1 MSIERIAERR
11 VQTLPPDATCREA
24 ATLMR
29 DENIG
34 TVVVAEDRRPLG
46 IVTDRDLAIRMVAD
60 GMEPDKT
67 ALRDVMSGEP
77 IFVGGER
84 SIDQVIAAM
93 RNLSIRRVPLV
104 DADGKLCG
112 LVSMDD
118 LVMLLA
124 DQLGDLADAIR
135 EELDHPE

>member
-1 MSIERIAERR
+1 MSIERIAQRR

-24 ATLMR
+24 ATMMR

-67 ALRDVMSGEP
+67 PLRDVMTGEP

-93 RNLSIRRVPLV
+93 RNLAIRRVPLV
-104 DADGKLCG
+104 DAEGDLCG

-124 DQLGDLADAIR
+124 DQLGDLADVIR
-135 EELDHPE
+135 EELDNPE

>member
-1 MSIERIAERR
+1 MSIESIAERR

-104 DADGKLCG
+104 DADGELCG